1 MAIFTSGA
9 PRPRRLAAVVAG
21 TALAATV
28 LAACGGSSSSST
40 SKGTSSSGGKQ
51 TISYLTHWGP
61 DQVKMLNDAAAAF
74 KKKNPDIT
82 VQVRAV
88 PFGNLLT
95 TLRTQGASPSGPT
108 IASIYDL
115 WLPELVRDGLA
126 AKAPD
131 DAAKAVTDGWPG
143 NLADNVT
150 KDGAVRGFPN
160 EVDLYALNYNK
171 TLFAKAGIAAPPK
184 TWAEL
189 EADAKKLTA
198 GKGTQGFG
206 VITSWAAG
214 VVHPWLSLVASNGG
228 QLLDGT
234 TPKLTDPKVKAVADL
249 YKRLVDE
256 GATDPSM
263 STANANT
270 TGPYLDNF
278 VNGKTAMLIMA
289 NWWQGSLKQAMG
301 DRYKDVATAPVPVG
315 PDGTK
320 SSSVSYSWMTMVNG
334 KANAGK
340 QAAAWKFLTWLNG
353 GDSGKNGSSAMGD
366 ILMSMGILPS
376 RTADL
381 SAHQTE
387 LADPFLKTYVDE
399 LPNATPF
406 PTVLGG
412 QEMTEAI
419 QKQIESLVFGKT
431 SPDAAMSAAQDQAT
445 SILNKANG

>member
-1 MAIFTSGA
+1 MQGWRKRRGLVAAGAVGAALSLALTACSG
-9 PRPRRLAAVVAG
+9 
-21 TALAATV
+21 
-28 LAACGGSSSSST
+28 GGSGSSAN
-40 SKGTSSSGGKQ
+40 GNV
-51 TISYLTHWGP
+51 TITYLTHWGP
-61 DQVKMLNDAAAAF
+61 DQVKQLQTVASAF
-74 KKKNPDIT
+74 HSKNPKVTIK
-82 VQVRAV
+82 VQAV
-88 PFGNLLT
+88 PFANLLS
-95 TLRTQGASPSGPT
+95 TLQTQGSSPTGPT

-115 WLPELVRDGLA
+115 WLPGLIKSGA
-126 AKAPD
+126 LAKAPSD
-131 DAAKAVTDGWPG
+131 VASSVKSDWPS
-143 NLADNVT
+143 NLADDVSSNGDVY
-150 KDGAVRGFPN
+150 GMPN

-171 TLFAKAGIAAPPK
+171 ALFAKAGIAEPPK

-189 EADAKKLTA
+189 ETDAKKLTA

-234 TPKLTDPKVKAVADL
+234 TPKLTDPKVKAAADL
-249 YKRLVDE
+249 YKRLVSE
-256 GATDPSM
+256 GVTSPSM

-301 DRYKDVATAPVPVG
+301 ARYKDIATAPVPVG

-334 KANAGK
+334 KASSAK
-340 QAAAWKFLTWLNG
+340 QAAAWKFLSWLNG
-353 GDSGKNGSSAMGD
+353 ANSGKSGSSAMGD

-376 RTADL
+376 RTSDL
-381 SAHQTE
+381 TAHATE
-387 LADPFLKTYVDE
+387 LSDPFLKTYVDE

-445 SILNKANG
+445 AILNKANG